1 MNPKIT
7 IVGRLGKDPEAIGQ
21 SGTRFTV
28 ATNDRVKNDKTGQW
42 EDRDT
47 SWWTVKAWKTLGQQA
62 MSTLKKGQEVIIVGT
77 IYQESW
83 KDSNGNARTSYEV
96 NAESIAVTTHTLNK
110 DMPVATT
117 VSTDT
122 ANDPW
127 ATVNG

>member
-21 SGTRFTV
+21 SGARFTV
-28 ATNDRVKNDKTGQW
+28 ATKDRVKNESTGQW

-47 SWWTVKAWKTLGQQA
+47 SWWTIKAWKTLGQQA
-62 MSTLKKGQEVIIVGT
+62 IATLKKGQEVIIVGT

-83 KDSNGNARTSYEV
+83 KDANGNARTSYEV
-96 NAESIAVTTHTLNK
+96 NAESIAVTTYSMTK
-110 DMPVATT
+110 DMPSQSET
-117 VSTDT
+117 VNSS
-122 ANDPW
+122 NDPW

>member
-21 SGTRFTV
+21 SGARFTV
-28 ATNDRVKNDKTGQW
+28 ATKDRVKNEKTGQW

-47 SWWTVKAWKTLGQQA
+47 SWWTIKAWKTLGQQA
-62 MSTLKKGQEVIIVGT
+62 IATLKKGQEVIIVGT

-83 KDSNGNARTSYEV
+83 KDANGNARTSYEV
-96 NAESIAVTTHTLNK
+96 NAESIAVTTYSMAK
-110 DMPVATT
+110 DMPSQAE
-117 VSTDT
+117 STDS

>member
-47 SWWTVKAWKTLGQQA
+47 SWWTIKAWKTLGQQA
-62 MSTLKKGQEVIIVGT
+62 MATLKKGQEVIIVGT

-110 DMPVATT
+110 DMPV
-117 VSTDT
+117 VSAVSVDT

>member
-7 IVGRLGKDPEAIGQ
+7 IVGRLGKDPEPIG
-21 SGTRFTV
+21 SGARFTV
-28 ATNDRVKNDKTGQW
+28 ATKDRVKNDKGEW

-47 SWWTVKAWKTLGQQA
+47 SWWTIKAWKTLGQQA
-62 MSTLKKGQEVIIVGT
+62 LATLKKGQEVIIVGT

-96 NAESIAVTTHTLNK
+96 TAESIAISTFTMAK
-110 DMPVATT
+110 ESASKATI
-117 VSTDT
+117 SEP

>member
-21 SGTRFTV
+21 SGARFTV
-28 ATNDRVKNDKTGQW
+28 ATKDRVKNEKSGQW

-47 SWWTVKAWKTLGQQA
+47 SWWTIKAWKTLGQQA
-62 MSTLKKGQEVIIVGT
+62 IATLKKGQEVIIVGT

-83 KDSNGNARTSYEV
+83 KDANGNARTSYEV
-96 NAESIAVTTHTLNK
+96 NAESIAVTTYSMTK
-110 DMPVATT
+110 DMPSQSET
-117 VSTDT
+117 VNSS
-122 ANDPW
+122 NDPW